1 VVGAVVAQAV
11 AAGGSLLVQVAA
23 ARSLGASGYGTF
35 TILFGGLVV
44 LAAVQGGWV
53 GDTRVVLDRS
63 DDVVRGALAASQVLF
78 TAAAALVGVAA
89 ALLLGAVD
97 GTGAALFCLLAAL
110 WVLEDAGRRLFMA
123 RSEFWKL
130 AANDVGYAVVS
141 VGALVALPVLGHRL
155 TLGAVLGSMAA
166 GAAAAVLL
174 AVLQLPR
181 HELRGGPCTVRGL
194 RLVASFGLWR
204 SAHSVM
210 RPLTAVALRVIVAI
224 GASKAAL
231 GALEGARLAVAPA
244 LVVTGGVATF
254 LLPQYAREVRDGVRP
269 RWLAGA
275 AWAMVAV
282 SVVYGAAVT
291 IAADLVTPL
300 LTDGRFAL
308 DRLAIAGWA
317 AAAVAFAAGIP
328 AGTALLARRRS
339 RTVFQLRVVD
349 AAVGLACALGF
360 VLAGSVTLAP
370 AGLALGTAVGA
381 LLMWARVDREVWA
394 DPP

>member
-1 VVGAVVAQAV
+1 
-11 AAGGSLLVQVAA
+11 VAA

-53 GDTRVVLDRS
+53 GDSRVVLDRS

-78 TAAAALVGVAA
+78 TVAAAVAA
-89 ALLLGAVD
+89 LGGALLLGAVD
-97 GTGAALFCLLAAL
+97 GAGSALFGVLAAL
-110 WVLEDAGRRLFMA
+110 WVLEDAARRLFMA

-130 AANDVGYAVVS
+130 AANDVGYA
-141 VGALVALPVLGHRL
+141 AVALGVLGLTQLLGHRL
-155 TLGAVLGSMAA
+155 TLTTVLASMAA

-181 HELRGGPCTVRGL
+181 EELRGGPCTVTGL

-210 RPLTAVALRVIVAI
+210 RPLSSVALRVIVAA
-224 GASKAAL
+224 GASRAAL
-231 GALEGARLAVAPA
+231 GALEAARLAVAPA

-254 LLPQYAREVRDGVRP
+254 LLPQYARETRDGGRP

-282 SVVYGAAVT
+282 SAVYGVAVT
-291 IAADLVTPL
+291 IAADVVTPV
-300 LTDGRFAL
+300 LTDGRFGL

-317 AAAVAFAAGIP
+317 AAAVAFAAGLP

-339 RTVFQLRVVD
+339 RTVFHLRVVD
-349 AAVGLACALGF
+349 AAVGLAGALGL
-360 VLAGSVTLAP
+360 VVAGAVTWAP
-370 AGLALGTAVGA
+370 TGLALGTAVGA
-381 LLMWARVDREVWA
+381 VLLWARIDREPWA
-394 DPP
+394 EPP